1 MGWECEGNVMGGK
14 QARGFMVEIQEET
27 KREKKRFMCKS
38 EFSRCILESQST
50 LLSSDLNNKKHAYS
64 EISMLQLISF

>member
-27 KREKKRFMCKS
+27 KREKKDSCVNQNSAGVF
-38 EFSRCILESQST
+38 
-50 LLSSDLNNKKHAYS
+50 
-64 EISMLQLISF
+64 